1 MIMHIKKSMEAKKK
15 YTFSGHKGPVYTI
28 TPGINA
34 GEILSGSSDQR
45 LGSWN
50 LQTGE
55 PGEFSAHLPTH
66 IIALIAIPS
75 SKIIVAG
82 TSGGTVHFLD
92 PVNKKELKA
101 EKYFESQVFDFAVC
115 EKHQM
120 LFASSGDGR
129 IIITDLI
136 SFGKLKTMQLSNE
149 KVRNFAIHP
158 DGDSVAIATSNGHI
172 HVFSLPLM
180 RETNNWFAHELAAN
194 CVCWHP
200 EGKYLLSGGRDAHLK
215 VWDPSKNFELI
226 QDIAAHNYAIYSM
239 VFSPDARPDDPVGRG
254 KYFATASRDKT
265 VKIWN
270 AENRELLLR
279 INKEKQDGHLNSV
292 NKVIWTKEGLVSTGD
307 DRAIILWTITTTDDP
322 VIQ

>member
-1 MIMHIKKSMEAKKK
+1 MGIEAAKK

-28 TPGINA
+28 TPGIVE

-50 LQTGE
+50 LSNGQ
-55 PGEFSAHLPTH
+55 PRAFSAAMPTH
-66 IIALIAIPS
+66 IIALVSISA

-92 PVNKKELKA
+92 PINGKEVKA
-101 EKYFESQVFDFAVC
+101 EKYFDSQVFDLAIC
-115 EKHQM
+115 EKHNL

-129 IIITDLI
+129 IIVSDLT
-136 SFGKLKTMQLSNE
+136 SFEKLKTMQLSNE
-149 KVRNFAIHP
+149 KVRNFAVHP
-158 DGDSVAIATSNGHI
+158 NGDSVAVATSNGNV

-180 RETNNWFAHELAAN
+180 QETNQWFAHELAAN

-239 VFSPDARPDDPVGRG
+239 TFSPDG

-265 VKIWN
+265 VKVWN
-270 AENRELLLR
+270 AQTQQLLLR

-292 NKVIWTKEGLVSTGD
+292 NKVIWTKEGLISTGD
-307 DRAIILWTITTTDDP
+307 DRAIILWEIIP
-322 VIQ
+322 